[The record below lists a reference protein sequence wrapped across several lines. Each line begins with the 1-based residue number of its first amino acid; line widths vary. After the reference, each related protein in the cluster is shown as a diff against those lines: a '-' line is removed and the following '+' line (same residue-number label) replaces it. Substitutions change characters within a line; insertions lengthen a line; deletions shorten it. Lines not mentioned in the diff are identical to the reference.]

1 MYLVAMF
8 AKAKLLDKIVTCYF
22 VNIIK
27 MFTANCPRER
37 RKKRVKMIY

>member
-37 RKKRVKMIY
+37 GKNELR